1 VVPTR
6 QRQCIGSW
14 AWILGIFS
22 PALDTATT
30 CWQRCATVTTGTC
43 RKSIE
48 KISLQNHNVLL
59 SLADWWNEQ
68 ALGSNEIYNKYPEHL
83 ALHYKKW
90 RKSQSAKEALRQ
102 PDIQEMIDTLENAAG
117 GTICPEITERRPLRT
132 AGTIP
137 PMPSTS
143 DTSKKRTRKCKVD
156 GCPDPENC
164 SGKSKKYYT
173 IF

>member
-90 RKSQSAKEALRQ
+90 RKSQSANEALRQ
-102 PDIQEMIDTLENAAG
+102 PDIQEMIDTLKKNAA
-117 GTICPEITERRPLRT
+117 
-132 AGTIP
+132 
-137 PMPSTS
+137 
-143 DTSKKRTRKCKVD
+143 
-156 GCPDPENC
+156 
-164 SGKSKKYYT
+164 
-173 IF
+173 